1 MGGRNPAVE
10 NMELILDSFKDK
22 KVFVTGHTGF
32 KGSWLTYLL
41 DKAGAF
47 TKGYALAPSTSPSL
61 YQNLE
66 FSEKH
71 SSVVA
76 DIRDADLFK
85 EEINSFQPDY
95 IFHLAAQPL
104 VLESYQNPKETF
116 ETNFNGTLNL
126 LEILREIKLDCTAIL
141 ITTDKVYQNLELN
154 KAFCEDDSLG
164 GNDPYS
170 ASKASC
176 EILIHAYVKSYFEK
190 SKTRIASV
198 RAGNVIGGGDW
209 SENRLIPDII
219 RSSFEGAPLEIRNP
233 KATRPWQHV
242 IEALVGYLQLALQ
255 LSENPSEFRGA
266 WNFGPDEGDVKSVEE
281 ILEISL
287 KLGLDLEL
295 IESNNKHLHEAH
307 YLKLDNTKAKKK
319 LMWIPFWNSETTIE
333 RTIDW
338 YRNFY
343 NGIPATEL
351 MKKDIS
357 KYKLTK

>member
-1 MGGRNPAVE
+1 
-10 NMELILDSFKDK
+10 MESLGLKNILKAFKGK
-22 KVFVTGHTGF
+22 KVFITGHTGF

-41 DKAGAF
+41 DKSGAK
-47 TKGYALAPSTSPSL
+47 TKGYSLKPNTSPSL
-61 YQNLE
+61 FENLNL
-66 FSEKH
+66 SKNH
-71 SSVVA
+71 TSVYA
-76 DIRDADLFK
+76 DIKNYDFLKNEIQSFK
-85 EEINSFQPDY
+85 PDFV
-95 IFHLAAQPL
+95 FHLAAQAL
-104 VLESYQNPKETF
+104 VLDSYSDPKETF
-116 ETNFNGTLNL
+116 EVNFNGTLNL
-126 LEILREIKLDCTAIL
+126 LEVLRVLNFSCTAIL
-141 ITTDKVYQNLELN
+141 ITTDKVYENIELN
-154 KAFCEDDSLG
+154 KAFREIDKLG

-170 ASKASC
+170 SSKAAC
-176 EILIHAYVKSYFEK
+176 ELLIHSYNTSFFNKTKVK
-190 SKTRIASV
+190 IASV

-295 IESNNKHLHEAH
+295 IESNNKHFHEAH

-343 NGIPATEL
+343 NGVSATEL
-351 MKKDIS
+351 MEKDIS